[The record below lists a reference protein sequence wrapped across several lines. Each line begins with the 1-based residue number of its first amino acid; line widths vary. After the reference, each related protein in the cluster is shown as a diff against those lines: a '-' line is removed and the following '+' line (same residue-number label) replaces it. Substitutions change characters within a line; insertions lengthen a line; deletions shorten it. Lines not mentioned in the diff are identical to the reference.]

1 MKSFFS
7 NKIWLCAVLGCA
19 LLSTAC
25 SKEPATT
32 SLQLSGYN
40 HTDKSIGSFSISGGG
55 GEGGEAG
62 YLGPGQGGGGFTCCV
77 SVPTV
82 WRPSL
87 KVTVIW
93 DGWEKDVEK
102 TITRVVQVPKYDA
115 KTASTMDVHFLR
127 SGEVKVFVL
136 RIGLGHR
143 DYPLKGKEAEL
154 KPGVPIEIIGQ

>member
-7 NKIWLCAVLGCA
+7 TKIWLCAVLGCA

-32 SLQLSGYN
+32 SLQLTGYN
-40 HTDKSIGSFSISGGG
+40 HTDRGIGSYSVSGGG
-55 GEGGEAG
+55 GEGGSAG
-62 YLGPGQGGGGFTCCV
+62 YIAAGAGGGKFSCCV

-82 WRPSL
+82 WQPDM
-87 KVTVIW
+87 KITVTW

-102 TITRVVQVPKYDA
+102 MIIRVVPVPKYDA
-115 KTASTMDVHFLR
+115 KTASTMNVHFLR
-127 SGEVKVFVL
+127 SGKVKVFVSRSGL
-136 RIGLGHR
+136 RNR

-154 KPGVPIEIIGQ
+154 KPGVPIEIILP